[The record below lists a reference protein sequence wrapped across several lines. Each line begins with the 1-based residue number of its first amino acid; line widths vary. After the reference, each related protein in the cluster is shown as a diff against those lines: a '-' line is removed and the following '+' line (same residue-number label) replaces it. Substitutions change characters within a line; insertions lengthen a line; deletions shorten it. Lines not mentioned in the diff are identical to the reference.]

1 MSDTKFT
8 GGKWVSVETHDGYD
22 IISLDAHENS
32 LLITSLADSDELG
45 DIPDAKHNAHLIA
58 HAPDLYSDLIDL
70 IEAVELMPDASD
82 PTADLY
88 IAVNVA
94 RVTLDRIR
102 EGRN

>member
-8 GGKWVSVETHDGYD
+8 SGKWVSVETHDGYD
-22 IISLDAHENS
+22 IISLDEYENS
-32 LLITSLADSDELG
+32 LLIASLATEDELG
-45 DIPDAKHNAHLIA
+45 DIPDAVHNARLIA
-58 HAPDLYSDLIDL
+58 HAPQMYSDLIDL
-70 IEAVELMPDASD
+70 IEAVELMEDASD
-82 PTADLY
+82 PETDLY